1 MPKTNPQKPFSRKH
15 FLGPMLFLV
24 AGLILG
30 FAVDS
35 DLSRDIGILFIGVGA
50 LWATILFIILPI
62 KYLSTLPDKT
72 TYTKKQM
79 ILLAIISLFTQVWAF
94 GFGMSFGS
102 PSSIIANWLMGIGV
116 VGMLGLS
123 FLWKQK
129 RFPLV

>member
-1 MPKTNPQKPFSRKH
+1 MPFPRKQ
-15 FLGPMLFLV
+15 FLGPLLFLV
-24 AGLILG
+24 AGLIFG

-35 DLSRDIGILFIGVGA
+35 DLSRDMGILFIGVGA

>member
-1 MPKTNPQKPFSRKH
+1 MPKTNPKMPFPRKQ
-15 FLGPMLFLV
+15 FLGPLLFLV
-24 AGLILG
+24 AGLIFG

-35 DLSRDIGILFIGVGA
+35 DLSRDMGILFIGVGA